1 MIYYE
6 DIYSYII
13 KTLDLPNDIK
23 AEDRDP
29 MKLLISIFGPN
40 MAKTELKKL
49 QKGYDDLQLDSWEE
63 FQIWCDMKT
72 GLMHTPEEMGKD
84 LGISPATVRK
94 RLTELGIPKYNG
106 NEDNLFGKR
115 FIPDS
120 IYGKLKEIL
129 EDWKN
134 VKIEK

>member
-1 MIYYE
+1 MIYYD

-13 KTLDLPNDIK
+13 RRLNLPDDIK
-23 AEDRDP
+23 AENRNP
-29 MKLLISIFGPN
+29 MDLLTPIYGSK
-40 MAKTELKKL
+40 AKMEFKKL
-49 QKGYDDLQLDSWEE
+49 KAGYDALQLDTWED
-63 FQIWCDMKT
+63 FQIWVDMKT
-72 GLMHTPEEMGKD
+72 GLMHTPEDMGKD
-84 LGISPATVRK
+84 LGISASTVRK

-106 NEDNLFGKR
+106 NEDNPFGKR

>member
-1 MIYYE
+1 MIYFE
-6 DIYSYII
+6 DVYSYVI
-13 KTLDLPNDIK
+13 KELDLPDDIK
-23 AEDRDP
+23 AENRDP
-29 MKLLISIFGPN
+29 MVLLTPIYGSK
-40 MAKTELKKL
+40 ARSELKKL
-49 QKGYDDLQLDSWEE
+49 QKGYDALQLDSWEE
-63 FQIWCDMKT
+63 FQIWCDMRS
-72 GLMHTPEEMGKD
+72 GLMHTPEDMGKD
-84 LGISPATVRK
+84 LGISASTVRK

-106 NEDNLFGKR
+106 NEDNPFGKR